1 MKVKEVDRTANIAWS
16 PQSQVPIYL
25 AAGTAAQQLD
35 ASFSTNSNLEIYG
48 LNLSESGHDM
58 PCLASLPVDQRFHKV
73 VWGAS
78 GMAEGTTPA
87 GLIVGGAD
95 RGMISMYDANK
106 LIKGEENAL
115 VFSKDKHTGPVSAL
129 DFNPFQANLLA
140 SGGSESELYIWDVN
154 KLGTPMTPGAKS
166 QPLDDV
172 RCVAWNRQVQ
182 HILASTFSSR
192 CVVWDLRKNDP
203 IIKVSDSTSRMRCK
217 VVAWH
222 PDVATQLCI
231 ASEDDHTPVIQIW
244 DLRLASSPLKTL
256 EGHHKGVLSVAWCQA
271 DSDLLLSCGKDN
283 RILVWNPNSGPGEI
297 VAELPT
303 SNQWSFDVSWCPRNP
318 AMIASASFDGR
329 VSLYS
334 LMGGQQQV
342 QPNNRVSDSF
352 GPGLGEVAGQP
363 QQTPQV
369 TCQLKSP
376 PKWLRRPCGATF
388 GFGGQL
394 VSFETVAG
402 VGGAPSKPAVYISSV
417 VTEPELVEASSKLET
432 SLREGNLGDFCQAK
446 LATLGEDGDKSKLW
460 QFIGA
465 SFGENCDQQFLKL
478 LGINLDELSS
488 QLKALLEPVKENGIE
503 EEVTEKVA
511 GLGVSDT
518 SDEFEMIAAQAVAA
532 PESPAE
538 AQALTTLDQLFSL
551 SKDPTT
557 DQGQLT
563 IALLAG
569 DIELAVDL
577 AIKQNRFAEALI
589 LSIRGG
595 QELLLKTRARYF
607 QKAASEDKDVSSVA
621 LVEAVAMGSWE
632 KLVEHCGLDSWREVL
647 AALVTY
653 TDSNT
658 KQVLSGRLADRLSAD
673 GGENVVNGLLCY
685 MVAGDLEKV
694 VTSWL
699 GVVGQVGSPASLQ
712 ELVEVVVL
720 ARAAVQTRGMASVSL
735 PGGQLSAALAQYAS
749 LLAGQ
754 GSLATALSYLGEEGV
769 GGDQELQEL
778 RERLQKALAR
788 TQPAAPVVA
797 PAQPRATQHQP
808 LARNA
813 SGASVGARGSFSHG
827 LPQGRDSRRQS
838 VEPQFNNF
846 QTGLPAAAQGFSSQP
861 PASYGGYSQPPAPTP
876 AYSQPPVTSQP
887 QYTGFT
893 PAPTNY
899 GAPPQPYA
907 TPAPPADP
915 VPTFQPPPSDQAATS
930 PTNSSNPL
938 LRRNRALDPS
948 IAPGQPG
955 QQFGYMQPSQPYS
968 QPAQFMQPQQPAP
981 TQPTMFTPEA
991 APSYGQPAPSM
1002 PAPSMPPPQGHVPD
1016 QPGPGFTPA
1025 VSSGA
1030 GWNDPPPMMISRP
1043 AAPQPAV
1050 SSTGQ
1055 DPITHP
1061 FGAPEP
1067 APAPIPGWSGF
1078 QPAPTQTQQYQQPA
1092 MVPGQHGGAQQGY
1105 QGQQQQPPQGYQ
1117 GFQPSEPANQPA
1129 PQPPA
1134 PEPAPPAPIPAEHQ
1148 VIQDT
1153 LESLRSKCQQGAAAA
1168 HPQVRR
1174 KLEDVSL
1181 KLDILYDKLRKSVLS
1196 PTTLQGLHTILQ
1208 HIWQYDYQS
1217 CMQVISGLIAG
1228 GSFAEM
1234 SDFMPGVKVLLQVAQ
1249 QQGVYVEY
1257 QK

>member
-16 PQSQVPIYL
+16 PQTQVPIYL

-73 VWGAS
+73 VWGGS
-78 GMAEGTTPA
+78 GMAEGTTPS
-87 GLIVGGAD
+87 GIIVGGAD
-95 RGMISMYDANK
+95 RGMLTMYDAAK
-106 LIKGEENAL
+106 LIKGEDDAV
-115 VFSKDKHTGPVSAL
+115 VFTKDKHTGPVTAL

-231 ASEDDHTPVIQIW
+231 ASEDDNTPVIQIW
-244 DLRLASSPLKTL
+244 DLRQASSPLKTL
-256 EGHHKGVLSVAWCQA
+256 DGHHKGVLSVAWCQA

-283 RILVWNPNSGPGEI
+283 RILVWNPNAGPGEI

-318 AMIASASFDGR
+318 AIIASASFDGR
-329 VSLYS
+329 VSLHS

-352 GPGLGEVAGQP
+352 GPGLAPQLGQA
-363 QQTPQV
+363 QTPQV

-388 GFGGQL
+388 GFGGKL
-394 VSFETVAG
+394 VSFETAPGEGG
-402 VGGAPSKPAVYISSV
+402 VSSKSSVYISNV
-417 VTEPELVEASSKLET
+417 VTEPELVEASTKLET
-432 SLREGNLGDFCQAK
+432 SLREGNLAEYVQAK
-446 LATLGEDGDKSKLW
+446 LVGMEGDKAKLW

-465 SFGENCDQQFLKL
+465 SFGDNCDQEFLKL
-478 LGINLDELSS
+478 LGIDLVELSS
-488 QLKALLEPVKENGIE
+488 QMKEMLQPVKENGNE
-503 EEVTEKVA
+503 EEEEDEVTDKVA
-511 GLGVSDT
+511 GLDVSDAK
-518 SDEFEMIAAQAVAA
+518 DEFEMIAAQEIAKPLDLDISTA
-532 PESPAE
+532 
-538 AQALTTLDQLFSL
+538 LDQKFSL
-551 SKDPTT
+551 SRDTST
-557 DQGQLT
+557 AQGKMT

-577 AIKQNRFAEALI
+577 AIAENRFAEALI

-595 QELLLKTRARYF
+595 QDLLLKTQARYF
-607 QKAASEDKDVSSVA
+607 QHAANKEIEVGSVA
-621 LVEAVAMGSWE
+621 LIEAVSMGSWE
-632 KLVEHCGLDSWREVL
+632 KLVGHCSLESWKEVL

-658 KQVLSGRLADRLSAD
+658 KQVLAGRLADRLASA
-673 GGENVVNGLLCY
+673 GGDEGVNGLLCY

-699 GVVGQVGSPASLQ
+699 KVVGQEVTPACLQ
-712 ELVEVVVL
+712 ELVEVVVMS
-720 ARAAVQTRGMASVSL
+720 RAAVQTRGLASISL

-754 GSLATALSYLGEEGV
+754 GSLATALTYLGEEGV
-769 GGDQELQEL
+769 SEDKQLQEL
-778 RERLQKALAR
+778 KERLEKALVK
-788 TQPAAPVVA
+788 TVTAAPVS
-797 PAQPRATQHQP
+797 QHQQP

-813 SGASVGARGSFSHG
+813 SGASVASRGSVSHG
-827 LPQGRDSRRQS
+827 SLPGRDSRRQS

-846 QTGLPAAAQGFSSQP
+846 VTGLPPQAQGYTQPASGYGYQQP
-861 PASYGGYSQPPAPTP
+861 PASTP
-876 AYSQPPVTSQP
+876 AYNPPPPSASQP

-899 GAPPQPYA
+899 GAPPQSYA
-907 TPAPPADP
+907 APAPAADP
-915 VPTFQPPPSDQAATS
+915 VPTFQPPPTDQTS
-930 PTNSSNPL
+930 PPAPNNPL

-948 IAPGQPG
+948 ITSPVQGGQY
-955 QQFGYMQPSQPYS
+955 GYMQPAQPYAEQYS
-968 QPAQFMQPQQPAP
+968 QPTQFMQPQPAP
-981 TQPTMFTPEA
+981 TQPSMFTPDPVPA
-991 APSYGQPAPSM
+991 FNQPSAPGLPPS
-1002 PAPSMPPPQGHVPD
+1002 AGHVPD
-1016 QPGPGFTPA
+1016 QPGPGYTPI
-1025 VSSGA
+1025 VSSGS
-1030 GWNDPPPMMISRP
+1030 GWNDPPPMIRSRP
-1043 AAPQPAV
+1043 APSEPATTTTN
-1050 SSTGQ
+1050 S

-1061 FGAPEP
+1061 IFGSAAPEP
-1067 APAPIPGWSGF
+1067 APAPTPGWGGF
-1078 QPAPTQTQQYQQPA
+1078 QPAPVQQFQQPA
-1092 MVPGQHGGAQQGY
+1092 SVQQF
-1105 QGQQQQPPQGYQ
+1105 QQPAPQGYQ
-1117 GFQPSEPANQPA
+1117 GFIPSEPANQPA
-1129 PQPPA
+1129 PQPA
-1134 PEPAPPAPIPAEHQ
+1134 ALEPTPPAPIPVEHQ

-1153 LESLRSKCQQGAAAA
+1153 LENLRSKCQQGAAAG

-1208 HIWQYDYQS
+1208 HIYQYDYQS
-1217 CMQVISGLIAG
+1217 CMQVISGLISG

-1249 QQGVYVEY
+1249 QQGVYVEF